1 MANLSRVKDALQN
14 KTLRAVLVFIFG
26 IALLAVAFFTQ
37 GCASVSVNPETG
49 EVHYYRVGNQTVQD
63 VVIETPN
70 GWKVEFSQDSKTEA
84 LKTALSIAEAL
95 K

>member
-1 MANLSRVKDALQN
+1 MNLLSKVVIVAV
-14 KTLRAVLVFIFG
+14 VLVC
-26 IALLAVAFFTQ
+26 LAVALMFS
-37 GCASVSVNPETG
+37 GCATVTVNPETG
-49 EVHYYRVGNQTVQD
+49 EVRYCRIGNQTVQD

-84 LKTALSIAEAL
+84 MKTALGIAEAL